1 MFVHMEFPLNDK
13 WTSLGN
19 CLKYR
24 RVDFGG
30 EAKNSKQIFF
40 FQDRLEQF
48 GKVAHY
54 IVDDEQRECYQWVFV
69 FPSK

>member
-1 MFVHMEFPLNDK
+1 MFVHTEFPFNDE
-13 WTSLGN
+13 WMTLGN

-24 RVDFGG
+24 GVGFGG
-30 EAKNSKQIFF
+30 ERLFKTNMF

-48 GKVAHY
+48 GKVARY
-54 IVDDEQRECYQWVFV
+54 IVDDEQRECYQWVFL